1 MAYIAPIHRAS
12 AARHAVRANFFE
24 PDEHALVIAKA
35 NRAEIYTLSDS
46 GLSLRTS
53 FTVYGTISGLLTLRP
68 SNSVTDHLFIVTA
81 QHDYFTVSW
90 DPENETVRN
99 EITAQDVADRFL
111 RETPCGP
118 KYISDPEGRM
128 MGIHSYE
135 GMFLALPFVLQ
146 EKKGRKKSAPS
157 DIGNLD
163 EPTAIKLKELMIVD
177 MAFLHGTDS
186 PVLAILYRDGNPET
200 SQLITYE
207 VARSGGVCELKEW
220 EIRADD
226 LEAEASLVIPLAQPF
241 GGVIVLGEQ
250 MVVYYP
256 RYASHSRGN
265 SQPLKSALEVSTIF
279 KTWNMIDKQRYL
291 LGDEYGN
298 LKMLFI
304 KLDDLGRIT
313 DIVIDNIGK
322 TSPAKCLVYL
332 DNGHV
337 FVGSQQGDSQ
347 LIKLGA
353 TDPKIQVISKL
364 TSLSPVFDFQIVGSN
379 NSGAD
384 QHNMYGSGQTRIVAG
399 CGGFK
404 DGCLRSVRSGVGLK
418 DSAILGDM
426 EGVRGLWA
434 VKSVTPSEFEDIL
447 VVSFNDDTRIFRFDE
462 EGEVEEMDKFMDLIL
477 DQETLLVM
485 NTANGGLLQVTPT
498 AIRVMH
504 GRVYTTIDAGASKI
518 TVASSNGR
526 QLVCSQ
532 DDNTL
537 LTYTI
542 DTLEVKKLASRVFEH
557 EVACIYTSAKF
568 PDVVSVGFWTSAAV
582 QILSIN
588 TLETKTKESLANNT
602 KTTVAV
608 PRSVALV
615 QLGQH
620 SPPTLLV
627 AMGDGTLHTFS
638 VDADTYAITN
648 KKVILLDTQA
658 VYFRVIP
665 SENGSENVFSAS
677 DHPSLIYDDEG
688 RLVCSAVTAENISH
702 ITPFNTAAFPNSV
715 MLLANNELKIST
727 IDPSR
732 NIQIKTLAIGD
743 AVRRIAYSKEL
754 QLHCIATIHS
764 SVNAAGEE
772 TYTSFVR
779 LVDDTEFLVI
789 DTFELQESELVE
801 SILCCPLSDGFGSLT
816 EKFLVGTGY
825 QPENEED
832 MDTKGRLLVF
842 EVTESRKLQLSTEM
856 TMPSAVKALGFLAP
870 EFIEPEAGTEGEG
883 QSHDASEG
891 TKDTGKATTEGLIIT
906 ALSRSL
912 EVLSYTS
919 LRSSTGLTK
928 LCSHRTHSSPIDLS
942 ISGNIISIADLMK
955 GPHILQFHRLP
966 SPHLKE
972 LAHTYQTSWTTSL
985 TAIDKH
991 TVIAADADT
1000 NITMWQRDEEVLGD
1014 RKRLRCIAEFRLG
1027 EMVNRFRNIPGNPG
1041 GVPVLGMPGSYRG
1054 EPGKDVPMDSSA
1066 SAAVGVASG
1075 SGSAAI
1081 SAETETRPLTPIA
1094 FLATVEGGI
1103 YMIATIRGDLVDL
1116 LLNLQTEMMKV
1127 VKSLGELEWG
1137 KWRAYSGLDRCAEE
1151 PLRVVEGEFVG
1162 RFLELEEGMQRS
1174 LVDKIGG
1181 TLENVKEAVESLRWH

>member
-12 AARHAVRANFFE
+12 AARHAIRANFFE

-68 SNSVTDHLFIVTA
+68 SNSATDHLFVVTA

-111 RETPCGP
+111 RETACGP

-128 MGIHSYE
+128 MGIHVYE
-135 GMFLALPFVLQ
+135 GMFLALPFVFQ

-207 VARSGGVCELKEW
+207 VVRSGGVCELKEW

-226 LEAEASLVIPLAQPF
+226 LEAEASLVIPLAEPF

-256 RYASHSRGN
+256 PYSSHSRSD
-265 SQPLKSALEVSTIF
+265 SQPLKGALEVSTIF

-291 LGDEYGN
+291 LADEYGN
-298 LKMLFI
+298 LKMLLI
-304 KLDDLGRIT
+304 KMDDLDRIT
-313 DIVIDNIGK
+313 DIVIDTIGK

-353 TDPKIQVISKL
+353 KDPKIQVISTL

-379 NSGAD
+379 NAGAD
-384 QHNMYGSGQTRIVAG
+384 QQNMYGSGQTRIVAG

-434 VKSVTPSEFEDIL
+434 VKSDKSSEFEDTL
-447 VVSFNDDTRIFRFDE
+447 VVSFIDDTRIFKFDE
-462 EGEVEEMDKFMDLIL
+462 DGEVEEMDEFMDLIL
-477 DQETLLVM
+477 GQETLLVM
-485 NTANGGLLQVTPT
+485 NTADGGLLQVTPT
-498 AIRVMH
+498 TIRVIY
-504 GRVYTTIDAGASKI
+504 GWVYTTIEAGAAKI
-518 TVASSNGR
+518 TAASSDGR
-526 QLVCSQ
+526 QLVYSQ
-532 DDNTL
+532 DDKTL

-542 DTLEVKKLASRVFEH
+542 DALEVKKLASRVFEH
-557 EVACIYTSAKF
+557 EIACIYTSTKF
-568 PDVVSVGFWTSAAV
+568 PDVVSVGFWTSATV

-588 TLETKTKESLANNT
+588 TLETKTEESLAGST
-602 KTTVAV
+602 KITVSV

-615 QLGQH
+615 QLGQNA
-620 SPPTLLV
+620 PPTLLV
-627 AMGDGTLHTFS
+627 AMGDGTLYTFF
-638 VDADTYAITN
+638 VDPVSYGISN
-648 KKVILLDTQA
+648 KK
-658 VYFRVIP
+658 
-665 SENGSENVFSAS
+665 NVFSAS
-677 DHPSLIYDDEG
+677 DHPSLIYDDDG
-688 RLVCSAVTAENISH
+688 RLVCSAVTAENVTH
-702 ITPFNTAAFPNSV
+702 LTPFNTAAFPNSV

-727 IDPSR
+727 IDPAR

-743 AVRRIAYSKEL
+743 AVRRIAYSKER

-772 TYTSFVR
+772 SYTSFVR

-789 DTFELQESELVE
+789 DSFELQELELVE

-816 EKFLVGTGY
+816 DKFLVGTGY
-825 QPENEED
+825 QPENEGD

-870 EFIEPEAGTEGEG
+870 EPIEPEAEAEGDGEG
-883 QSHDASEG
+883 HDGAKDTKS
-891 TKDTGKATTEGLIIT
+891 TKDTKATTDTAGTNNASSASFSSAPTSGLIIT

-912 EVLSYTS
+912 EILSYTS
-919 LRSSTGLTK
+919 LRSSTNLSK

-942 ISGNIISIADLMK
+942 ISGSIISIADLMK
-955 GPHILQFHRLP
+955 GPPPQ
-966 SPHLKE
+966 
-972 LAHTYQTSWTTSL
+972 TYQTSWTTSL

-991 TVIAADADT
+991 TVIAADANT

-1014 RKRLRCIAEFRLG
+1014 RKRLRCIAEFKLG
-1027 EMVNRFRNIPGNPG
+1027 EMVNRFRNIPGNYG
-1041 GVPVLGMPGSYRG
+1041 AVPVVGMPGSSRG
-1054 EPGKDVPMDSSA
+1054 SPGKDMAAASLASA
-1066 SAAVGVASG
+1066 SVGVGVAG
-1075 SGSAAI
+1075 A
-1081 SAETETRPLTPIA
+1081 A

-1103 YMIATIRGDLVDL
+1103 YMIATIREDLVDL
-1116 LLNLQTEMMKV
+1116 LLKLQTEMVGV

-1137 KWRAYSGLDRCAEE
+1137 RWRAYSGQDRCAEE
-1151 PLRVVEGEFVG
+1151 PMRVVEGEFVG
-1162 RFLELEEGMQRS
+1162 RFLELEEGVQRR
-1174 LVDKIGG
+1174 LVERIGG
-1181 TLENVKEAVESLRWH
+1181 TVEGVKEVVEGLRWH